1 MHFST
6 KLTIKDT
13 LLVKLILKKSRV
25 VFYLRKIKESE
36 QALNEAEELLQV
48 KITIVF
54 LKRLEIYW
62 LELIKKFTC
71 DLKNKNNLYF
81 LKKEKNS
88 EIEL

>member
-36 QALNEAEELLQV
+36 QALNEAEDLLQV
-48 KITIVF
+48 KINEYLQF
-54 LKRLEIYW
+54 R
-62 LELIKKFTC
+62 
-71 DLKNKNNLYF
+71 
-81 LKKEKNS
+81 
-88 EIEL
+88 

>member
-48 KITIVF
+48 NF
-54 LKRLEIYW
+54 FFR
-62 LELIKKFTC
+62 KKP
-71 DLKNKNNLYF
+71 
-81 LKKEKNS
+81 KNS
-88 EIEL
+88 KMNFEMLK